1 MELIYRYNPFI
12 SEPKL
17 GSKVLLFVC
26 FFFCTINLFGQET
39 EDDPFEDDSKKKY
52 HFGVSA
58 GMGFHTLKSQEL
70 INSTYRFGLNVGI
83 IGNRKLGEIFKIQAE
98 LNGSFR
104 GSNFKNRPTEIG
116 GMSFFYIDLPI
127 YLTASF
133 GKSTKI
139 TPFAGIQGSQMIFR
153 ELYLV
158 DDKLP
163 VDDYLS
169 LNRYDASLVFG
180 TQINPNNYYGF
191 QFKTIIGLVDINRN
205 LSLPYKPQTGK
216 DLPIKNM
223 GFQLAVVF

>member
-1 MELIYRYNPFI
+1 MVVFVFSFI
-12 SEPKL
+12 ITSN
-17 GSKVLLFVC
+17 S
-26 FFFCTINLFGQET
+26 FGQDL
-39 EDDPFEDDSKKKY
+39 EDDPFEDDSKKNY

-58 GMGFHTLKSQEL
+58 GMGFHTIKSEEL
-70 INSTYRFGLNVGI
+70 INSAYRFGLNVGI
-83 IGNRKLGEIFKIQAE
+83 IGNRKLGDIFKMQAE

-133 GKSTKI
+133 GQKTKI

-163 VDDYLS
+163 VDDHMS

-191 QFKTIIGLVDINRN
+191 QFKAILGLTDINRT
-205 LSLPYKPQTGK
+205 LDLPYKPQTGK
-216 DLPIKNM
+216 DLPIKNL